1 MIETWNA
8 CFAIY
13 NMLAVALLADDTG
26 AGLTGPDLLVWH
38 ALDTGQ
44 DQGSGSVVG
53 NALDT
58 TSQDCSLYR
67 RLFDTGNLP
76 CLLQTQHRCKSLGK
90 SPCHP

>member
-44 DQGSGSVVG
+44 DQGSGAVVWQCAG
-53 NALDT
+53 HNIAGLFLVQALI
-58 TSQDCSLYR
+58 
-67 RLFDTGNLP
+67 
-76 CLLQTQHRCKSLGK
+76 
-90 SPCHP
+90 